1 MHKPINVAHTWNFW
15 YIPFMKIKKVG
26 TRKLTK
32 DEIALDKAVESK
44 LKNDKFGSVGLPPN
58 ATDIEKMKFSIARD
72 IIIFKLKSEISQ
84 NDMAKIMGV
93 SKSRVSEILH
103 YRLSKYSL
111 DTLIKYLFTLKGH
124 LRETDRRIE
133 VIADLFKI
141 AA

>member
-1 MHKPINVAHTWNFW
+1 
-15 YIPFMKIKKVG
+15 MKIKKVG

-32 DEIALDKAVESK
+32 DEIALDKIVKSK
-44 LKNDKFGSVGLPPN
+44 LKNDSFGSVGLPSN
-58 ATDIEKMKFSIARD
+58 ASEIEKMKFSIARD
-72 IIIFKLKSEISQ
+72 ILIFKLKSKTTQ
-84 NDMAKIMGV
+84 TDMAKIMGV

-111 DTLIKYLFTLKGH
+111 DTLLKYLFALKGH
-124 LRETDRRIE
+124 VKETDRRIE

>member
-1 MHKPINVAHTWNFW
+1 
-15 YIPFMKIKKVG
+15 MKIKKVG

-32 DEIALDKAVESK
+32 DEIALDKIVKSK
-44 LKNDKFGSVGLPPN
+44 LKSDSFGSVGLPSN
-58 ATDIEKMKFSIARD
+58 ASEIEKMKFSIARD
-72 IIIFKLKSEISQ
+72 ILIFKLKSKTSQ
-84 NDMAKIMGV
+84 TDMAKIMGV

-111 DTLIKYLFTLKGH
+111 DTLLKYLFALKGH
-124 LRETDRRIE
+124 VKETDRRIE

>member
-1 MHKPINVAHTWNFW
+1 
-15 YIPFMKIKKVG
+15 MKIKKVG

-32 DEIALDKAVESK
+32 DEIALDKTVKSK
-44 LKNDKFGSVGLPPN
+44 LKNDKFGSIGLPPN
-58 ATDIEKMKFSIARD
+58 ASEIEKMKFSIARD
-72 IIIFKLKSEISQ
+72 IIIFKLKSETSQ
-84 NDMAKIMGV
+84 TDMAKIMGV

-124 LRETDRRIE
+124 LKETDKRIE

>member
-1 MHKPINVAHTWNFW
+1 
-15 YIPFMKIKKVG
+15 MKIKKVG

-32 DEIALDKAVESK
+32 DEIALDKTIKSK
-44 LKNDKFGSVGLPPN
+44 LKNENFGSVGLPPN
-58 ATDIEKMKFSIARD
+58 ASEIEKMKFSIARD
-72 IIIFKLKSEISQ
+72 ISIFKLKSETSQ
-84 NDMAKIMGV
+84 TDMAKIMNV

-111 DTLIKYLFTLKGH
+111 DTLIKYLFALKGH
-124 LRETDRRIE
+124 VKETDRRIE

>member
-1 MHKPINVAHTWNFW
+1 
-15 YIPFMKIKKVG
+15 MKIKKVG

-32 DEIALDKAVESK
+32 DEIALDKIVKSK
-44 LKNDKFGSVGLPPN
+44 LKNDSFGSVGLPPD
-58 ATDIEKMKFSIARD
+58 ASEIEKMKFSIARD
-72 IIIFKLKSEISQ
+72 IIIFKLKSETSQ
-84 NDMAKIMGV
+84 TDMAKIIGV

-111 DTLIKYLFTLKGH
+111 DTLIKYLFALKGH
-124 LRETDRRIE
+124 VKETDRRIE

>member
-1 MHKPINVAHTWNFW
+1 
-15 YIPFMKIKKVG
+15 MKIKKVG

-32 DEIALDKAVESK
+32 DEIALDKLVESK
-44 LKNDKFGSVGLPPN
+44 INKENFGSIELPPN
-58 ATDIEKMKFSIARD
+58 ASEIEKMKFSIARD
-72 IIIFKLKSEISQ
+72 IVIFKLKS
-84 NDMAKIMGV
+84 DMTQTEMANIIGV

-111 DTLIKYLFTLKGH
+111 DTLIKYLFALKGH
-124 LRETDRRIE
+124 VKETDRRIE